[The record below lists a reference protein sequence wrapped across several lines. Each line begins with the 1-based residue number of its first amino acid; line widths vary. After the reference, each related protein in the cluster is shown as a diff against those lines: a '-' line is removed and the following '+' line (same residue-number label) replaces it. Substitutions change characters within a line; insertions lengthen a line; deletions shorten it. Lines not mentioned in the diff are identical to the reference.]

1 MAYLEYITCSAC
13 GKKAEVVRSVGFSS
27 YRNICGECEL
37 KEEEAKKQKALSKI
51 RDGKTLEE
59 RVAAIEEQLL
69 KLNEETRRNSSF
81 RNMHTPLG

>member
-1 MAYLEYITCSAC
+1 MAILEYITCNVC
-13 GKKAEVVRSVGFSS
+13 GEHKQVVRSIND

-51 RDGKTLEE
+51 RDGKSLEE

-81 RNMHTPLG
+81 RNMHTPIG